1 MQEYS
6 LTPRSVDMFY
16 HDFKDTIYPEDQYE
30 YDEIYPKVL
39 VYKNVF
45 KDITKLQEIM
55 KNSSL
60 NPEDSAFLKDWVQWG
75 GVDTST
81 IFGTYVE
88 LIGKNFSSADIN
100 TPEKERRAREELDA
114 IKEVVQSFF
123 AVTNHFMKKFN
134 IKKSIEWTHTPPSFC
149 RYIPTTDLPND
160 LFMQFHTD
168 YQIEQAAEPGNKF
181 VITSTMYINDDY
193 SRGEI
198 LFKVDKD
205 KFIYKPQAGDIL
217 VFPSGHPAVLMEG
230 EHPIMHAVN
239 PVPLGDPDR
248 YMIRMFHQV
257 YSEGDNVSE
266 IIAQNMV
273 RAQEEEKEKSNDK
286 HKENRNLISWYYGF
300 QKCSV

>member
-1 MQEYS
+1 MDNYK
-6 LTPRSVDMFY
+6 LTPRSVDMFF
-16 HDFKDTIYPEDQYE
+16 HDFRETIYPEDQYE
-30 YDEIYPKVL
+30 YEEIYPKVL

-45 KDITKLQEIM
+45 KDVKKIEEVM
-55 KNSSL
+55 KRSSL

-75 GVDTST
+75 GIDTST

-88 LIGKNFSSADIN
+88 LIGKGFSNQDVD
-100 TPEKERRAREELDA
+100 TPEKEAWAVQEMEA
-114 IKEVVQSFF
+114 IKEVVKSFF

-134 IKKSIEWTHTPPSFC
+134 IKKSVEWTHTPPSFC
-149 RYIPTTDLPND
+149 RYIPTNKLPND

-193 SRGEI
+193 QGGEI
-198 LFKVDKD
+198 LFKVNKD
-205 KFIYKPQAGDIL
+205 KFIYKPEAGDIL

-257 YSEGDNVSE
+257 YSDGDNVSE
-266 IIAQNMV
+266 IISQNII
-273 RAQEEEKEKSNDK
+273 RGQEEEIKKFYDK
-286 HKENRNLISWYYGF
+286 HK
-300 QKCSV
+300 